1 MEVED
6 LEEEEEAVE
15 ATRRRGYGGGGGGG
29 GFGGSGGSSSSSFS
43 LGGGGGGGYGGGG
56 AVHGGGGGHG
66 GVGGSSSSSFSLG
79 GGECRKPPDLDIT
92 VEQQLLRDSYTNFV
106 RAKITNILDGV
117 ANGTLKPYGKE
128 CDQYLVTNG
137 CFAFDT
143 NYLHIPKGLSGT
155 EYGSRPGRS
164 QRLKAN
170 RIDGFD
176 NRALRAFEGIKWFH
190 HVTKET
196 FRAGTKQ
203 APASSLAVMHRIR
216 WLGHVLRLL
225 PEHPTRTELNFD
237 PRETE
242 RRRPED
248 PPAPAA
254 STSLKKTLGQA
265 PCMGQA
271 WMEKS
276 GLPVWLYTLTSTD
289 QRSFAS
295 LLRDIVHS
303 FLKL

>member
-1 MEVED
+1 MLQRV
-6 LEEEEEAVE
+6 LRGTVHLCQHISC
-15 ATRRRGYGGGGGGG
+15 RRA
-29 GFGGSGGSSSSSFS
+29 S
-43 LGGGGGGGYGGGG
+43 
-56 AVHGGGGGHG
+56 
-66 GVGGSSSSSFSLG
+66 
-79 GGECRKPPDLDIT
+79 
-92 VEQQLLRDSYTNFV
+92 
-106 RAKITNILDGV
+106 ILSV
-117 ANGTLKPYGKE
+117 F
-128 CDQYLVTNG
+128 Q
-137 CFAFDT
+137 
-143 NYLHIPKGLSGT
+143 
-155 EYGSRPGRS
+155 RPGRS

-196 FRAGTKQ
+196 FRAGTQQ

-276 GLPVWLYTLTSTD
+276 GLPVWLYTLTSARNNKCMD
-289 QRSFAS
+289 KISFCVLPS
-295 LLRDIVHS
+295 
-303 FLKL
+303 